1 MLLLGLAAPASA
13 ADGDLWY
20 SFLDELA
27 LSNGPC
33 TMKQLEGYR
42 DAWNTMRVL
51 SLFAALALGPAAIT
65 YDTAKHQYRLI
76 NDDTNEWITRT
87 DGGYPYVQVEGDVP
101 ATAPDTRPN
110 STNKWLSFTYFPP
123 EGVQLVVLSHDVLA
137 ETAKQLNDAGTTCS
151 VTASGD
157 FYVITRTEGR
167 KTLFYC
173 TSAGYPYVAS
183 KTPAVADNT
192 QNIIIDVDDNSTT
205 IENQV
210 IDIGDEIFTII
221 DENGDKITY
230 NIDSLFW
237 DNSTH
242 SYTANTYQYDITNN
256 TYNYYT
262 WNISY
267 NITNTYVTYIG
278 SNQGFQE
285 EYEYYYELPDGRS
298 SADLTAD
305 EIAGISFQFADVVNY
320 ARSATDTTLRALYHF
335 DGDTDDSGYFST
347 ATEFIWNEGASIT
360 YMDSG
365 NFNGALYLDN
375 INHDFDIRLPSN
387 LGAADWSIQFR
398 YYQASQPDTQT
409 NKENSLSLGSSVL
422 LTWDEQSF
430 YPFGGSTAVQMP
442 VGSWNELA
450 FVKDS
455 GVLRFYLNGI
465 QVASKSD
472 STSYNDLLSF
482 VLGDTSRQYSML
494 DELRVVNFPLVTGGL
509 PYTPTSVPFD
519 TNLVLVLPD
528 SAFPIADEYW
538 KFNSDGNWFNGFD
551 FSDGS
556 VSLPDGWRSGQYV
569 DVYHYSDFVT
579 VSNNHWSNSE
589 FSSNSMLY
597 SLYYSY
603 DFQDIMDDP
612 NYLVKDYKLVFSVM
626 LSDGS
631 LCSVPF
637 TAHMRYGSPGN
648 STYFT
653 YNGTNYYE
661 NFSVDF
667 GSFRLMVVRAS
678 MIDLRFQIVPLK
690 DSSVDIIYAELVEG
704 TIPNSGHE
712 KVSCIYSS
720 EEVKANTAAIQSDI
734 PVNGYTVGG
743 VRPTFPARG
752 DVWLPVSGSR
762 ITGCYIYNG
771 RAWEEVGARWY
782 TGVRWIPI
790 YAFDIY
796 TLQDCWDIADGDDV
810 VTPIGSENEF
820 WNWWKQAWTD
830 FVSGFGSGGSGG
842 ESFPGGEEDN
852 PTLPDIPPGD
862 GEEEGFS
869 IFELVAQLL
878 SSIWSLLSGTVSVL
892 FGGVTS
898 LIQGVGS
905 GVNGFFDA
913 MDGSNPGGLFGIV
926 TATEGVW

>member
-1 MLLLGLAAPASA
+1 M
-13 ADGDLWY
+13 
-20 SFLDELA
+20 E
-27 LSNGPC
+27 
-33 TMKQLEGYR
+33 QLEGYR
-42 DAWNTMRVL
+42 DTWNTMRVL
-51 SLFAALALGPAAIT
+51 SLFAVLALGPAAIT

-76 NDDTNEWITRT
+76 NNDTNEWITRT

-110 STNKWLSFTYFPP
+110 STNRWLSFTYFPP

-137 ETAKQLNDAGTTCS
+137 ETAKQLNEAGTTCS

-205 IENQV
+205 IENQIV
-210 IDIGDEIFTII
+210 DIGDEIFTII
-221 DENGDKITY
+221 DENGDKVTY

-320 ARSATDTTLRALYHF
+320 ARSATDTTLRGLWHF

-347 ATEFIWNEGASIT
+347 ATEFVWNEGASIT

-375 INHDFDIRLPSN
+375 ISHDFDIRLPSN

-409 NKENSLSLGSSVL
+409 NKENSLSLGSNVL

-430 YPFGGSTAVQMP
+430 YPFGGFTAVQMP

-455 GVLRFYLNGI
+455 GVIRFYLNGI
-465 QVASKSD
+465 QVVSKSD

-538 KFNSDGNWFNGFD
+538 EFNSEGNIFEGYD
-551 FSDGS
+551 FSSGS
-556 VSLPDGWRSGQYV
+556 VSLPAGWDVDPELGQIEYF
-569 DVYHYSDFVT
+569 SDFVRLT
-579 VSNNHWSNSE
+579 NGSIPSWAFSE
-589 FSSNSMLY
+589 VASTSDSTRY
-597 SLYYSY
+597 CLYYTWDATSLATGSY
-603 DFQDIMDDP
+603 T
-612 NYLVKDYKLVFSVM
+612 YCFSVM
-626 LSDGS
+626 SPDGS
-631 LCSVPF
+631 VYSFPISFSVVNRLPDGGFSISMSAQYKDFGPFYLIVKRYSTRIIFCIMPKSASFDLIYVEAVPGSVPN
-637 TAHMRYGSPGN
+637 T
-648 STYFT
+648 
-653 YNGTNYYE
+653 
-661 NFSVDF
+661 
-667 GSFRLMVVRAS
+667 
-678 MIDLRFQIVPLK
+678 
-690 DSSVDIIYAELVEG
+690 
-704 TIPNSGHE
+704 GHE

-720 EEVKANTAAIQSDI
+720 DEVKANTAAIQSDI

-743 VRPTFPARG
+743 VRPTFPVRG

-771 RAWEEVGARWY
+771 RAWEEAGARWY

-830 FVSGFGSGGSGG
+830 FVSGFGSGGAGG

-862 GEEEGFS
+862 GEDEGFS

>member
-409 NKENSLSLGSSVL
+409 NKENSLSLGSSIL
-422 LTWDEQSF
+422 LTWDDQSF

-455 GVLRFYLNGI
+455 GVLRFYLNGV

-472 STSYNDLLSF
+472 GTSYHGLLSF
-482 VLGDTSRQYSML
+482 VFGDTSRQYSML

-538 KFNSDGNWFNGFD
+538 EWNTSGNL
-551 FSDGS
+551 
-556 VSLPDGWRSGQYV
+556 LPDGSRDFSLAVLPSGWSTGSQGSYSSSFSAYDDYSSVWSSAPSTWFDSYILTTFAPPSLGYLTCQSLSYAFPRSSLPSEFTFSVVVDEDTSYSATFSGNWSEGLHRYYEFSWGALSLYCTGSYAYLLISPRSG
-569 DVYHYSDFVT
+569 F
-579 VSNNHWSNSE
+579 
-589 FSSNSMLY
+589 F
-597 SLYYSY
+597 
-603 DFQDIMDDP
+603 
-612 NYLVKDYKLVFSVM
+612 
-626 LSDGS
+626 
-631 LCSVPF
+631 
-637 TAHMRYGSPGN
+637 
-648 STYFT
+648 
-653 YNGTNYYE
+653 
-661 NFSVDF
+661 
-667 GSFRLMVVRAS
+667 SFRYVE
-678 MIDLRFQIVPLK
+678 IV
-690 DSSVDIIYAELVEG
+690 SGSV
-704 TIPNSGHE
+704 PNSGHE

-842 ESFPGGEEDN
+842 ENFPGGEEDN

>member
-13 ADGDLWY
+13 AVGDLWY
-20 SFLDELA
+20 TFLDELA
-27 LSNGPC
+27 LVTGPV
-33 TMKQLEGYR
+33 TMPQLEDQR
-42 DAWNTMRVL
+42 DRWNTLYVL
-51 SLFAALALGPAAIT
+51 TKYSSLGLGPAVIT
-65 YDTAKHQYRLI
+65 YDVSSGRYRLI
-76 NDDTNEWITRT
+76 DDKTGEYITQTN
-87 DGGYPYVQVEGDVP
+87 GGYPYVVAEGDVP

-123 EGVQLVVLSHDVLA
+123 EDVQLVVLSHDVLA
-137 ETAKQLNDAGTTCS
+137 ETAKQLNEAGTTCS

-173 TSAGYPYVAS
+173 TSSGSPYVAS

-192 QNIIIDVDDNSTT
+192 QNIIVDVDDNSTT

-221 DENGDKITY
+221 DENGDKVTY

-347 ATEFIWNEGASIT
+347 ATEFTWNEGASIT

-375 INHDFDIRLPSN
+375 VSHDFDIRLPSN

-409 NKENSLSLGSSVL
+409 NKENSLSLGSNVL

-455 GVLRFYLNGI
+455 GVIRFYLNGI

-538 KFNSDGNWFNGFD
+538 EFNTEGNIFPGFD
-551 FSDGS
+551 FSSGAVELAEGWQEDSLGDLSFFSDFVRISNDYLSSSSLRDLTYTADYRFNCLYSVFNVYQSLSLLSGTHTYCFSVMHPDGS
-556 VSLPDGWRSGQYV
+556 VDSLPFS
-569 DVYHYSDFVT
+569 FT
-579 VSNNHWSNSE
+579 VSTSAGYSVSMSTVYADFDTFRLAVNALG
-589 FSSNSMLY
+589 SS
-597 SLYYSY
+597 
-603 DFQDIMDDP
+603 
-612 NYLVKDYKLVFSVM
+612 LVFKIIP
-626 LSDGS
+626 LS
-631 LCSVPF
+631 
-637 TAHMRYGSPGN
+637 N
-648 STYFT
+648 
-653 YNGTNYYE
+653 
-661 NFSVDF
+661 
-667 GSFRLMVVRAS
+667 
-678 MIDLRFQIVPLK
+678 
-690 DSSVDIIYAELVEG
+690 SSVDLIYAECVPG
-704 TIPNSGHE
+704 SAPNSGHE

-862 GEEEGFS
+862 GEEDGFS

-878 SSIWSLLSGTVSVL
+878 SSVWSLLSGTVSVL

>member
-1 MLLLGLAAPASA
+1 MLLLGLASPASA
-13 ADGDLWY
+13 AVGDLWY
-20 SFLDELA
+20 TFLDELA
-27 LSNGPC
+27 LVTGPV
-33 TMKQLEGYR
+33 TMPQLENQR
-42 DAWNTMRVL
+42 DRWNTLYVL
-51 SLFAALALGPAAIT
+51 TKYSPLGLGPAVIT
-65 YDTAKHQYRLI
+65 YDVSSGRYRLI
-76 NDDTNEWITRT
+76 DDKTGEYITQTN
-87 DGGYPYVQVEGDVP
+87 GGYPYVVAEGDVP

-123 EGVQLVVLSHDVLA
+123 ADVQLIVLSHDVLA

-151 VTASGD
+151 VTVSGD

-173 TSAGYPYVAS
+173 NSAGFPYVAS

-205 IENQV
+205 IENQIV
-210 IDIGDEIFTII
+210 DIGDEIFTII

-347 ATEFIWNEGASIT
+347 ATEFVWNEGASIT

-375 INHDFDIRLPSN
+375 VNHDFDIRLPSN

-409 NKENSLSLGSSVL
+409 NKENSLSLGSNVL

-455 GVLRFYLNGI
+455 GVIRFYLNGI

-472 STSYNDLLSF
+472 SMSYNDLLSF

-538 KFNSDGNWFNGFD
+538 EFNSEGSILSGYD
-551 FSDGS
+551 FSTGAIE
-556 VSLPDGWRSGQYV
+556 LPDGWNDPGDVDISFFSDYV
-569 DVYHYSDFVT
+569 Q
-579 VSNNHWSNSE
+579 VSNGPVPSWALESVLEESGE
-589 FSSNSMLY
+589 YFSLLY
-597 SLYYSY
+597 SMSMATESSSYQPLPTGSYTYTFSIMTTDGTVYS
-603 DFQDIMDDP
+603 
-612 NYLVKDYKLVFSVM
+612 L
-626 LSDGS
+626 
-631 LCSVPF
+631 PF
-637 TAHMRYGSPGN
+637 
-648 STYFT
+648 
-653 YNGTNYYE
+653 
-661 NFSVDF
+661 NFSVVNGLPWDGFSLSMSNQYIDF
-667 GSFRLMVVRAS
+667 GGFYLVARRDGFDLELVVLP
-678 MIDLRFQIVPLK
+678 DN
-690 DSSVDIIYAELVEG
+690 SSVDIVYAECVPG
-704 TIPNSGHE
+704 SVANTGHE

-862 GEEEGFS
+862 GEDEGFS